1 MSTTTVNGFSYFRRY
16 WANTV
21 ALAAADAVALAIAVA
36 ASGAVRYLFRGQHMI
51 PTWSW
56 LLIPVWWVAAGV
68 TKMLPDWGLGPVE
81 HFRRT
86 VLLLLGI
93 FGGGTAT
100 VFLSK
105 AGEDVSRL
113 TFTNAFL
120 FSLVLVPAARLTVK
134 RLMIS
139 RQRWG
144 LPAVIYG
151 NSEIARQVLDAMRH
165 ETGLGYFP
173 VGAFYDEQPGAKNYL
188 GDLPRLGGLN
198 QTTESAA
205 VAVVAARDMS
215 SEELISLLEGPLA
228 VYRRVVIV
236 PGLLETPTLWVSPR
250 DFLGVLGLEVT
261 SNLLNPIARIAKRLT
276 EVSLILLLAPIW
288 VPACVIIA
296 GLILLEDRA
305 HPFFSQERVGL
316 GGVPFRTYKFRTMLV
331 NAEEALKRAL
341 EEHPELEDQ
350 WKGNFKLRNDP
361 RVTRIGRFLRRYSLD
376 ELPQFLNVLKGD
388 MALVGPRPLPV
399 YHHEKLPARV
409 RSLREKVRPGVTG
422 LWQVSGRSD
431 SGTEGMAKWD
441 AYYVRN
447 WSLWL
452 DVVILV
458 RTLKAVLGGRGAY

>member
-1 MSTTTVNGFSYFRRY
+1 MQTTVNGFLYFRRY
-16 WANTV
+16 WANTA
-21 ALAAADAVALAIAVA
+21 ALAAADALALATAVA
-36 ASGAVRYLFRGQHMI
+36 ASGAVRYFFRGHHMI

-56 LLIPVWWVAAGV
+56 LLIPVWWIVAGV

-86 VLLLLGI
+86 VLLLLGL
-93 FGGGTAT
+93 FGSGTAA

-105 AGEDVSRL
+105 AGEGVSRL
-113 TFTNAFL
+113 TFTNAFV
-120 FSLVLVPAARLTVK
+120 FALVLVPAARLTVK
-134 RLMIS
+134 RFLVS
-139 RQRWG
+139 RQWWG

-151 NSEIARQVLDAMRH
+151 NNEIARRVLEAMRH

-173 VGAFYDEQPGAKNYL
+173 VGAFYDDRPDIPNYL
-188 GDLPRLGGLN
+188 DALPRLGRLD
-198 QTTESAA
+198 QTTDSAA

-215 SEELISLLEGPLA
+215 SEELVSLLEGPLA

-236 PGLLETPTLWVSPR
+236 PDLLETPTLWVSPR

-261 SNLLNPIARIAKRLT
+261 SNLLNPLARIAKRCA
-276 EVSLILLLAPIW
+276 EVCLILLLAPVW

-305 HPFFSQERVGL
+305 HPLFVQERVGL

-331 NAEEALKRAL
+331 NAEEALKRSLA
-341 EEHPELEDQ
+341 EHPELEDQ
-350 WKGNFKLRNDP
+350 WNGDFKLRNDP

-388 MALVGPRPLPV
+388 MALVGPRPLPA
-399 YHHEKLPARV
+399 YHHHRLPERV
-409 RSLREKVRPGVTG
+409 RTLRERVRPGVTG
-422 LWQVSGRSD
+422 LWQVSGRSE
-431 SGTEGMAKWD
+431 SGTEGMVKWD
-441 AYYVRN
+441 SYYVRN

-452 DVVILV
+452 DIVIIV
-458 RTLKAVLGGRGAY
+458 RTLRAVITGRGAY